1 MNMSLLLPSTTVR
14 HRRPTVQ
21 EVVRD
26 FDAFNKTVDE
36 VSEEKRATGGIREL
50 LSKSA
55 SCFSL
60 PSYFHFHVT
69 RKILRF
75 SRKS

>member
-1 MNMSLLLPSTTVR
+1 MSLLLPSTTVR

-36 VSEEKRATGGIREL
+36 VSEEKRATGGFRKL
-50 LSKSA
+50 LSN
-55 SCFSL
+55 
-60 PSYFHFHVT
+60 HFHMV
-69 RKILRF
+69 RKIHMLSFQRIIYI
-75 SRKS
+75 